1 MTRDPDRMVTLTT
14 AATEYAANITVVV
27 LADAGIEAKA
37 FGGLATVLPGV
48 YGGAPSVFGVPV
60 QVRARDFEEARQVLS
75 ANKRDSIDI
84 DWDAVDVGER
94 EDDSPLTPVG
104 HTPIAATIAMW
115 TGILVFLAGIVFV
128 VALLLQG

>member
-1 MTRDPDRMVTLTT
+1 MTYDPDQMVTLTT

-48 YGGAPSVFGVPV
+48 FGGAPSVFGVPV
-60 QVRARDFEEARQVLS
+60 QVRAGDLDQARQVLS
-75 ANKRDSIDI
+75 NNKRDSVDI
-84 DWDAVDVGER
+84 DWDAVEVGER

-104 HTPIAATIAMW
+104 HTPVAATIALW
-115 TGILVFLAGIVFV
+115 TAIVVLLVGGLLV
-128 VALLLQG
+128 VALMLQG